1 MKNINQRHF
10 TEHLFKSVL
19 GRVVLLCLPMLFISA
34 QQAFGVSC
42 HCFKERNFKPSQPAS
57 ADPYILATTRNSFLA
72 AASGIDKG
80 TVVRQRM
87 TGTTETD
94 LWLSRYLSTR
104 VDRQADQL
112 LRARDSSSSWSAA
125 LDAVDLDTGSFG
137 AAFQEARKTGDADGM
152 ARALAD
158 PVLGRAFNAGE
169 PTLGRLRHNGANI
182 AEAALSLYLA
192 ARLKRTP
199 ESLLAEVGKGKQTW
213 GSLFNS
219 LGIKIDTVG
228 DVIAEAVTTSAD

>member
-1 MKNINQRHF
+1 MFPYNGGHMLSVERAAKWCLIF
-10 TEHLFKSVL
+10 CCLLLF
-19 GRVVLLCLPMLFISA
+19 LLAPDTSE
-34 QQAFGVSC
+34 GVSC
-42 HCFKERNFKPSQPAS
+42 HCFKDRSFKPSQPAS
-57 ADPYILATTRNSFLA
+57 ADPYILATARNSFLA
-72 AASGIDKG
+72 AAAGIDKG

-87 TGTTETD
+87 TGATETD
-94 LWLSRYLSTR
+94 LWLSRYLSTQ
-104 VDRQADQL
+104 VDRPADQL

-137 AAFQEARKTGDADGM
+137 TAFQEARKTGDADGM

-228 DVIAEAVTTSAD
+228 DVIGEAVRGSTM